1 MRCVTYVCFG
11 FMILAATGAALA
23 QDCDKVPPAFRAK
36 CEEAM
41 RVKQACAGKTGEE
54 LKTCQQQ
61 NVHYDKMMDCSQ
73 LAGPEKQGCEMRR
86 AAAVACQGKAGAEL
100 EACIKTQ
107 AAMHH

>member
-1 MRCVTYVCFG
+1 MLVS
-11 FMILAATGAALA
+11 TGVAVA

-41 RVKQACAGKTGEE
+41 RVKQVCAGKTGEE

-61 NVHYDKMMDCSQ
+61 NVHYDKVTDCSQ
-73 LAGPEKQGCEMRR
+73 LSGQQKQWCETRR
-86 AAAVACQGKAGAEL
+86 AAMVACQGKAGTEL